1 MNNFSLKGMVG
12 IVTGG
17 SSGIGLSI
25 CKRLAN
31 SGAKVYALSRRGIAQ
46 DGSTPIENLIHKKID
61 ITDDKALE
69 SVISKIA
76 SECNNIDFLINN
88 AGMSIKKR
96 AEELSLE
103 EFNSV
108 MNLNVNAMFNA
119 SKLCYRYL
127 KNSKFK
133 GRIINISSMA
143 AHLGFQLVV
152 PYCASKAAVLGLTR
166 GLALDWAQENIC
178 VNSIAP
184 GWFPSELGQK
194 VLDPERKQRILN
206 RIPLG
211 YFGDTDDLA
220 AMCQFLLSSNAKYI
234 TGIDYAVDGGAL
246 AYGV

>member
-1 MNNFSLKGMVG
+1 MNNFSLKGMFG

-152 PYCASKAAVLGLTR
+152 PYCASKAAFLGLTR
-166 GLALDWAQENIC
+166 GLALEWAQENIC